1 MKRIKIPKQA
11 NLQEDMLKAIRIYSR
26 NNFGFQRGT
35 ITKNKKKYNRIQ
47 NKRELSVTRSSLYL
61 FINSGDANPWYE
73 HHSYKMEIVGSTPTA
88 TTILKFNL
96 KIKYYVSDS

>member
-47 NKRELSVTRSSLYL
+47 NKRELRVTESSLYL
-61 FINSGDANPWYE
+61 FIVAMLICGMS
-73 HHSYKMEIVGSTPTA
+73 
-88 TTILKFNL
+88 TIL
-96 KIKYYVSDS
+96 IKWK